1 MRRRN
6 VLPTAL
12 ALLAGGLLLLLWR
25 PDVSLAFQDAPIIVG
40 DSSSI
45 HFTRGTAGDR
55 FQTESAGLFAHE
67 PNRSVR
73 SITIAGSGNVAL
85 AAGWRV
91 DLRDSV
97 VVAHMF
103 GSGPM
108 DTIHIDVH
116 GHGVNL
122 ASANEGVVSNVHLR
136 SIVVTARAG
145 AAAQTFSCPAGAEC
159 FRIHYQ

>member
-6 VLPTAL
+6 VLPTGL
-12 ALLAGGLLLLLWR
+12 ILLAGGISW
-25 PDVSLAFQDAPIIVG
+25 AFQDSPIIVG

-45 HFTRGTAGDR
+45 HFTRATASDR
-55 FQTESAGLFAHE
+55 FQTEAAGLFVHE
-67 PNRSVR
+67 PNRTVR
-73 SITIAGSGNVAL
+73 SITIAGSGTVAL

-91 DLRDSV
+91 DMHESA

-103 GSGPM
+103 SSGPM

-116 GHGVNL
+116 GHGLNL
-122 ASANEGVVSNVHLR
+122 PSANHGVVSNVHLR
-136 SIVVTARAG
+136 SIAVTARGG